1 MQEIAGAHALEGRE
15 ENKGCRTTRHVQT
28 RARTHRILSS
38 SARPL
43 VEVSQIWGPE
53 VKGDAVRLK
62 YGARRS
68 R

>member
-43 VEVSQIWGPE
+43 VEVSTPG
-53 VKGDAVRLK
+53 
-62 YGARRS
+62 
-68 R
+68 